1 MMFAFS
7 QVVTKRCTRVRP
19 MLRRVQRITILS
31 ALIVATSFVLVPHA
45 SAKTRTLNATTGPG
59 FTITLTEKGKRVT
72 SLPAG
77 TYRIRVADKS
87 GMHDFALR
95 GPGINRKLTG
105 VAYTGTK
112 TVTVRLKKGR
122 YTFLC
127 TPHPDSMR
135 GTFRVR

>member
-1 MMFAFS
+1 M
-7 QVVTKRCTRVRP
+7 
-19 MLRRVQRITILS
+19 RRVTLLVILLAS
-31 ALIVATSFVLVPHA
+31 AAFVVLPSA

-77 TYRIRVADKS
+77 RYRIRIADKS